1 MSYYQTAQEGFSVM
15 LNQLE
20 RDKKRIGLSDAVYNK
35 IVSQAQAALDKV
47 GPNAHVKAL
56 LRELRRN

>member
-1 MSYYQTAQEGFSVM
+1 MSYYQTAQDGFLVM

-20 RDKKRIGLSDAVYNK
+20 RDRKRIGISDAVYNK
-35 IVSQAQAALDKV
+35 IVSQAKAALDKV

-56 LRELRRN
+56 LKELRRN